1 METVASE
8 SGSSPQVRGKPEFD
22 KGDTTHVRLIPAGA
36 GKTSKKLPHQTC
48 TTAHPRRCGE
58 NQQSVI
64 NLDSFTGS
72 SPQVRGKPA
81 RITPAKKLARLIP
94 AGAGKT
100 SSMVNIYTSLSAHPR
115 RCGENLRK
123 LFLLRC
129 ATGSSPQ
136 VRGKH
141 TVTLKRLRRARLIPA
156 GAGKTP

>member
-115 RCGENLRK
+115 RCGEN
-123 LFLLRC
+123 FTTD
-129 ATGSSPQ
+129 AWNNIVSGSSPQ
-136 VRGKH
+136 VRGKL
-141 TVTLKRLRRARLIPA
+141 VISSPFSMRVRLIPA
-156 GAGKTP
+156 GAGKTS